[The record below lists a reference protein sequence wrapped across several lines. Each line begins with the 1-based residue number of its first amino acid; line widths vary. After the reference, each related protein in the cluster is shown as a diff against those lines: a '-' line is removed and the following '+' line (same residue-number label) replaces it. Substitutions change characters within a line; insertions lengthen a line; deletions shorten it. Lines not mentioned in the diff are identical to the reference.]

1 LELVVESYSETMS
14 EFGQGDRVRIDIPD
28 ETDPDNEQYHGQH
41 GTVIEKISD
50 DAGNLTNDD
59 CDSVIYRVELASGE
73 TMDFRRRDIRPSL
86 D

>member
-1 LELVVESYSETMS
+1 MAEFEL
-14 EFGQGDRVRIDIPD
+14 GDRVRIDIPD
-28 ETDPDNEQYHGQH
+28 ETDPDHADFHGQH
-41 GTVIEKISD
+41 GTILKMISD

-73 TMDFRRRDIRPSL
+73 TMDFRRRDIRPPL

>member
-1 LELVVESYSETMS
+1 LELVVESYYETMS

-28 ETDPDNEQYHGQH
+28 ETDPDYAHFHGQQ
-41 GTVIEKISD
+41 GTILKMISD

-73 TMDFRRRDIRPSL
+73 TMDFRRRDIRPPL